1 MNASK
6 PLDVE
11 SAQTPVFDPFPE
23 PQTMPKGW
31 DVSGLVSTVSLSV
44 DSGTAPEPKNKY
56 RYPGFIY
63 D

>member
-1 MNASK
+1 MNAPK
-6 PLDVE
+6 NIDKEP
-11 SAQTPVFDPFPE
+11 AQTPIFDPFPE

-31 DVSGLVSTVSLSV
+31 DVSGLISSENLSV
-44 DSGTAPEPKNKY
+44 GSEPNFEAESSY